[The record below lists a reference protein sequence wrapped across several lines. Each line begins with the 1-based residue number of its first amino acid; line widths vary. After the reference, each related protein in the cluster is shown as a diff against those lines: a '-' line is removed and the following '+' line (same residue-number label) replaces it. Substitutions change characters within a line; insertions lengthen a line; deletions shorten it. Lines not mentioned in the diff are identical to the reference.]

1 MVDRLDSRSHGAVK
15 HWPIVLLRIYTGLFF
30 AWNGLG
36 KSSRGRFAD
45 GMEGF
50 LNGQLQNSFAFYRPF
65 IETVVLPNKTLLAA
79 LVAWGELA
87 VGLALVGGLATRYA
101 SAIGAILVLN
111 FWFAKGLPVLAG
123 TNHDF
128 VWFVIFVVLGMV
140 PAGRIAGLDDGLS
153 DKLPFLR

>member
-15 HWPIVLLRIYTGLFF
+15 HWPIVLLRIYSGLFF
-30 AWNGLG
+30 VWNGFG
-36 KSSRGRFAD
+36 KISRGGFAE

-65 IETVVLPNKTLLAA
+65 IESVVLPNKMLFAA
-79 LVAWGELA
+79 LVSWGEVA
-87 VGLALVGGLATRYA
+87 VGLALVVGLATRYA

-123 TNHDF
+123 TNHDI
-128 VWFVIFVVLGMV
+128 VWFVIFVVLGLV

>member
-1 MVDRLDSRSHGAVK
+1 
-15 HWPIVLLRIYTGLFF
+15 
-30 AWNGLG
+30 
-36 KSSRGRFAD
+36 
-45 GMEGF
+45 MEGF
-50 LNGQLQNSFAFYRPF
+50 LNGQLPNSFAFYRPF
-65 IETVVLPNKTLLAA
+65 IETVVLPNKTLFAA

-87 VGLALVGGLATRYA
+87 VGLALVVGLATRYA
-101 SAIGAILVLN
+101 SAFGAILVLN